1 MRSVAIVVLV
11 AGLSL
16 TVQTVRAQPS
26 SPLSQVGEEYE
37 ITKAYETLEQGSDG
51 SSSSSRGHET
61 IIERVLSVR
70 EDGLEV
76 EYDLPNGATAEE
88 RVRSWQFPA
97 RLFRSTTGRAELLNR
112 ADLETRVSGWLKSAG
127 WPRTVCGQW
136 IFTWNAFRIECDPQS
151 VIKAVEDYDLRSI
164 RLRVG
169 GTYRDVM
176 AKRPGTL
183 TRASVTP
190 KGETYT
196 TSMEIDPE
204 AVRRARAESDV
215 AVGEIMNT
223 PVTLDSALRE
233 RAKESVSGRISIAI
247 DTDCAG
253 SAWRQTKVTR
263 LQTKKP
269 DGVVET
275 STATETVTRRVISQR
290 KH

>member
-16 TVQTVRAQPS
+16 TVQTVRAQAP
-26 SPLSQVGEEYE
+26 SPLPQVGEEYE

-61 IIERVLSVR
+61 IVERVLSVR

-76 EYDLPNGATAEE
+76 EHDLPNGATAEE
-88 RVRSWQFPA
+88 RARSWQFPA

-127 WPRTVCGQW
+127 WPRAVCGQW
-136 IFTWNAFRIECDPQS
+136 VFTWNAFRIECDPQS

-176 AKRPGTL
+176 AKQPGTL
-183 TRASVTP
+183 TRASATP

-204 AVRRARAESDV
+204 AVRRALAESDV

-223 PVTLDSALRE
+223 PVTVDAALRE
-233 RAKESVSGRISIAI
+233 RAKESILGSISIAI
-247 DTDCAG
+247 DTDRAG
-253 SAWRQTKVTR
+253 SAWRRTKVTR

-275 STATETVTRRVISQR
+275 STATETVTRRVILQR